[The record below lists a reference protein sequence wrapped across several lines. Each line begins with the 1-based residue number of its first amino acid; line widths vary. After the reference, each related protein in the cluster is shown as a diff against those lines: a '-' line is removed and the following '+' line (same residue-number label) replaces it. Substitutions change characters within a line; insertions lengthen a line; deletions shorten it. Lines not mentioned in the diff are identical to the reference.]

1 MSSPLNAAALPRQ
14 AAAVPPRRKRAS
26 GASHKRWLP
35 ALFLGPAVLI
45 MAVAC
50 LYPVLSAFQLAL
62 FDWNMGTPWSEARWV
77 GLDNFRAAFS
87 NPQVWSSLWTTLL
100 FAAVCVSAEMV
111 LGIALALALEHPVR
125 GTAFFRTLFILPMM
139 IAPIA
144 VGLAWRYLFD
154 AQFGLINAVLALF
167 GIAAK
172 GWLSD
177 PSLAFM
183 AIVVADVWQWT
194 PFVFIMMVA
203 ALANVDGAVI
213 EASRIDGARWW
224 QMTFLVKLPMVMNVI
239 AITLMMRLIDAFRV
253 LEVIYVLT
261 FGGPGDSTEIL
272 ALHIY
277 KTAFVGQQLGVAAA
291 ISVLLLVVVAALSWG
306 ALRLSNPMK
315 NER

>member
-1 MSSPLNAAALPRQ
+1 M
-14 AAAVPPRRKRAS
+14 RRP
-26 GASHKRWLP
+26 GWLP
-35 ALFLGPAVLI
+35 AFYIGPAVLV
-45 MAVAC
+45 MAAAC
-50 LYPVLSAFQLAL
+50 LYPVVSAIQLGF
-62 FDWNMGTPWSEARWV
+62 FDWNLGTPWSQANWV
-77 GLDNFRAAFS
+77 GVSNFVSAFS
-87 NPQVWSSLWTTLL
+87 NPRVWSSLWTTLM

-144 VGLAWRYLFD
+144 VGLAWRYIFD
-154 AQFGLINAVLALF
+154 AQFGPLNALLGVFGVAPMAWLA
-167 GIAAK
+167 
-172 GWLSD
+172 D
-177 PSLAFM
+177 PALAFI
-183 AIVVADVWQWT
+183 AIVIADVWQWT

-224 QMTFLVKLPMVMNVI
+224 QMTFRVKLPMVMNVI

-253 LEVIYVLT
+253 LEVVYVLT

-272 ALHIY
+272 SLHIY

-291 ISVLLLVVVAALSWG
+291 VSVLLLLVVAGLSWG

-315 NER
+315 DSQ